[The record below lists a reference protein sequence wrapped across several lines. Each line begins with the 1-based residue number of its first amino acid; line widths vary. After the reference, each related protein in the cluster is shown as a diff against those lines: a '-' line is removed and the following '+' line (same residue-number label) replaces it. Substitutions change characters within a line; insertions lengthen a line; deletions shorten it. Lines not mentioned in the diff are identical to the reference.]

1 MVHFLLLPSYIC
13 NLSQIK
19 LSGIVK
25 VMKELMA
32 AFGEKIELYTLD
44 DSVTLADASR
54 TLQQINFQAAAVNTQ
69 LSELFN
75 LDELFN

>member
-1 MVHFLLLPSYIC
+1 
-13 NLSQIK
+13 
-19 LSGIVK
+19 
-25 VMKELMA
+25 MKELMA
-32 AFGEKIELYTLD
+32 AFGEKIDLYTLD

-75 LDELFN
+75 LDELFNW